1 MYALSFLISFMIF
14 STEFFTSLKVL
25 CLAKIIDSLK
35 MNTDGMCRVMY
46 FFWVHFILLSYVY
59 LFMVLYHVIPLSGM
73 TRKTLF
79 CLMFLF

>member
-1 MYALSFLISFMIF
+1 MIF

-46 FFWVHFILLSYVY
+46 FFYSFYTIIS
-59 LFMVLYHVIPLSGM
+59 IPFHGFVSCD
-73 TRKTLF
+73 TVEWYD
-79 CLMFLF
+79 